1 MTYERMKS
9 WYPLVFLAVLALALV
24 AAPAAAQG
32 TGPRVV
38 QPGDT
43 IEVGSEPLVLDLI
56 NLRNADTFN
65 PVTELRQYRDDD
77 PTKQIVQVIGVPN
90 DAYFTISARTISG
103 KYGRYF
109 AFSDKDGLIERNNI
123 IFAPAP
129 TATVTQPETAATV
142 TETPAET
149 PPTTTTTAPTQAPL
163 PGLIV
168 IAAIG
173 ICGLLAAAQKR

>member
-1 MTYERMKS
+1 MTYERITS
-9 WYPLVFLAVLALALV
+9 RYLLVFVAVLALALV
-24 AAPAAAQG
+24 APAAAQG

-38 QPGDT
+38 QPGET

-56 NLRNADTFN
+56 NLRSSDTFN

-90 DAYFTISARTISG
+90 DDYFTINAHTLNG

-109 AFSDKDGLIERNNI
+109 AFSDKDGLIDRNSI

-129 TATVTQPETAATV
+129 AATATVPTGISTTA

-149 PPTTTTTAPTQAPL
+149 LPATTTTVPTQAPI
-163 PGLIV
+163 PGLIA

-173 ICGLLAAAQKR
+173 ICGLLVTARKQ